1 MKVGFI
7 GLGTMGASMAYNC
20 LQGGNEMV
28 VHDIRRESAT
38 QHLEA
43 GAVWADSPREVA
55 ESSEIVFT
63 SLPGPTEVEAV
74 GLGDDGIL
82 EGMSEGKVYFDLS
95 TSTPTLIRRIH
106 EEAAARGIHVL
117 DAPVSGGPRG
127 AASRNLA
134 IWVGGDKDV
143 FDRCKPV
150 LDSIGDKAY
159 YVGPIGCGAI
169 AKLVH
174 NCTGYIVQAALAE
187 VFTMGVK
194 AGVEPLALWQAVRKG
209 AQGRRG
215 TFEGLAEHLLPG
227 KFDPP
232 DFALRLARK
241 DVDLAVGVGRE
252 YDVPM
257 RLAQLTLQEMTEA
270 LNRGW
275 GHRDSRVAML
285 LQEERSGVEVRVDEA
300 LLNALLEEERAGGP
314 GVVSFLIGMP
324 SSRQREGTVIITRL
338 KLTNWRNFT
347 DVDVPLD
354 RAFIIGPNAS
364 GKSNLLDAIR
374 FLRDVAK
381 REGGGLQAAVGR
393 RGGVRQIRSLSA
405 HSGGGVGIEVHL
417 SRKSGEPAEWE
428 YRLSFNVERSGIH
441 RTLVQEE
448 IVKHRGQV
456 LLQRPAQDDNADW
469 FHEVLI

>member
-28 VHDIRRESAT
+28 VHDIRREAAT
-38 QHLEA
+38 RHLEA

-55 ESSEIVFT
+55 ETTEIVFT
-63 SLPGPTEVEAV
+63 SLPGPVEVEAV
-74 GLGDDGIL
+74 GLGEDGIL

-106 EEAAARGIHVL
+106 EQAAARGIQVL

-159 YVGPIGCGAI
+159 YVGPVGCGAI

-194 AGVEPLALWQAVRKG
+194 AGRGAAGAVAGRS
-209 AQGRRG
+209 QGRPGTPGHVRG
-215 TFEGLAEHLLPG
+215 AGGAPASRQVRSSRFRPSAWP
-227 KFDPP
+227 
-232 DFALRLARK
+232 ARMWIWPS
-241 DVDLAVGVGRE
+241 AWGVNTTSRC
-252 YDVPM
+252 DWH
-257 RLAQLTLQEMTEA
+257 QLTLQEMTEA

-285 LQEERSGVEVRVDEA
+285 LQEERAGVEVRVEEA
-300 LLNALLEEERAGGP
+300 ILNAVLEEERQAG
-314 GVVSFLIGMP
+314 
-324 SSRQREGTVIITRL
+324 
-338 KLTNWRNFT
+338 
-347 DVDVPLD
+347 
-354 RAFIIGPNAS
+354 
-364 GKSNLLDAIR
+364 
-374 FLRDVAK
+374 
-381 REGGGLQAAVGR
+381 
-393 RGGVRQIRSLSA
+393 
-405 HSGGGVGIEVHL
+405 
-417 SRKSGEPAEWE
+417 
-428 YRLSFNVERSGIH
+428 
-441 RTLVQEE
+441 
-448 IVKHRGQV
+448 
-456 LLQRPAQDDNADW
+456 
-469 FHEVLI
+469 

>member
-28 VHDIRRESAT
+28 VHDIRREAAT
-38 QHLEA
+38 RHLEA

-55 ESSEIVFT
+55 ETTEIVFT
-63 SLPGPTEVEAV
+63 SLPGPVEVEAV
-74 GLGDDGIL
+74 GLGEDGIL

-106 EEAAARGIHVL
+106 EQAAARGIQVL

-159 YVGPIGCGAI
+159 YVGPVGCGAI

-285 LQEERSGVEVRVDEA
+285 LQEERAGVEVRVEEA
-300 LLNALLEEERAGGP
+300 ILNAVLEEERQAG
-314 GVVSFLIGMP
+314 
-324 SSRQREGTVIITRL
+324 
-338 KLTNWRNFT
+338 
-347 DVDVPLD
+347 
-354 RAFIIGPNAS
+354 
-364 GKSNLLDAIR
+364 
-374 FLRDVAK
+374 
-381 REGGGLQAAVGR
+381 
-393 RGGVRQIRSLSA
+393 
-405 HSGGGVGIEVHL
+405 
-417 SRKSGEPAEWE
+417 
-428 YRLSFNVERSGIH
+428 
-441 RTLVQEE
+441 
-448 IVKHRGQV
+448 
-456 LLQRPAQDDNADW
+456 
-469 FHEVLI
+469 

>member
-63 SLPGPTEVEAV
+63 SLPGPVEVEAV
-74 GLGDDGIL
+74 GMGEDGIL

-134 IWVGGDKDV
+134 IWVGGDKEV

-241 DVDLAVGVGRE
+241 DVDLALSVGRE

-285 LQEERSGVEVRVDEA
+285 LQEERAGVEVRVDEA
-300 LLNALLEEERAGGP
+300 LLNALLEEERQAGG
-314 GVVSFLIGMP
+314 
-324 SSRQREGTVIITRL
+324 
-338 KLTNWRNFT
+338 
-347 DVDVPLD
+347 
-354 RAFIIGPNAS
+354 
-364 GKSNLLDAIR
+364 
-374 FLRDVAK
+374 
-381 REGGGLQAAVGR
+381 
-393 RGGVRQIRSLSA
+393 
-405 HSGGGVGIEVHL
+405 
-417 SRKSGEPAEWE
+417 
-428 YRLSFNVERSGIH
+428 
-441 RTLVQEE
+441 
-448 IVKHRGQV
+448 
-456 LLQRPAQDDNADW
+456 
-469 FHEVLI
+469 

>member
-28 VHDIRRESAT
+28 VHDIRREAAT
-38 QHLEA
+38 RHLEA
-43 GAVWADSPREVA
+43 GADWADSPREVA
-55 ESSEIVFT
+55 EASEIVFT

-74 GLGDDGIL
+74 GLGEDGII

-106 EEAAARGIHVL
+106 EQAAARGIHVL

-134 IWVGGDKDV
+134 IWVGGDKEV

-285 LQEERSGVEVRVDEA
+285 LQEERAGVEVRVDEE
-300 LLNALLEEERAGGP
+300 LLNAVLEEERQAG
-314 GVVSFLIGMP
+314 
-324 SSRQREGTVIITRL
+324 
-338 KLTNWRNFT
+338 
-347 DVDVPLD
+347 
-354 RAFIIGPNAS
+354 
-364 GKSNLLDAIR
+364 
-374 FLRDVAK
+374 
-381 REGGGLQAAVGR
+381 AA
-393 RGGVRQIRSLSA
+393 
-405 HSGGGVGIEVHL
+405 
-417 SRKSGEPAEWE
+417 
-428 YRLSFNVERSGIH
+428 
-441 RTLVQEE
+441 
-448 IVKHRGQV
+448 
-456 LLQRPAQDDNADW
+456 
-469 FHEVLI
+469 

>member
-38 QHLEA
+38 RHLEA
-43 GAVWADSPREVA
+43 GADWADSPREVA
-55 ESSEIVFT
+55 EATEIVFT

-74 GLGDDGIL
+74 GLGEDGIL
-82 EGMSEGKVYFDLS
+82 EGMTEGKVYFDLS

-106 EEAAARGIHVL
+106 EEAAARGVHVL

-127 AASRNLA
+127 AASGNLA

-159 YVGPIGCGAI
+159 YVGPIGCGAV

-227 KFDPP
+227 NFDPP

-241 DVDLAVGVGRE
+241 DVDLAVSVGRE

-270 LNRGW
+270 VNRGW

-285 LQEERSGVEVRVDEA
+285 LQEERSGVEVRVDA
-300 LLNALLEEERAGGP
+300 DILNALLEEERQAGP
-314 GVVSFLIGMP
+314 
-324 SSRQREGTVIITRL
+324 
-338 KLTNWRNFT
+338 
-347 DVDVPLD
+347 
-354 RAFIIGPNAS
+354 
-364 GKSNLLDAIR
+364 
-374 FLRDVAK
+374 
-381 REGGGLQAAVGR
+381 
-393 RGGVRQIRSLSA
+393 
-405 HSGGGVGIEVHL
+405 
-417 SRKSGEPAEWE
+417 
-428 YRLSFNVERSGIH
+428 
-441 RTLVQEE
+441 
-448 IVKHRGQV
+448 
-456 LLQRPAQDDNADW
+456 
-469 FHEVLI
+469 